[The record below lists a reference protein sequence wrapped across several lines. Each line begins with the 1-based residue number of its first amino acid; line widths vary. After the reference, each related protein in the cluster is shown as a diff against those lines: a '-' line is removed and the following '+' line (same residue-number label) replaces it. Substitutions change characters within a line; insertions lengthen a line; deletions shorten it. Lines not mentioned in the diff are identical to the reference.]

1 MSAQQTIY
9 DRIKKDL
16 EDDKIL
22 QNVTLERLWY
32 YFEQIKDITGSGG
45 SGFTNGN
52 GAPSGGADGD
62 YYIQTDGKAIWYNN
76 AGVWGVILSNDDIP
90 ISVDDA
96 QDLVMGVGTVV
107 KNAWYNITDGS
118 TALPTGVTSIRIRG
132 LGLTGVNTFDQNFAE
147 AFVTVLGVYVPCT
160 YDVAT
165 NKIGGKVIL
174 WAGDLTQTGSNDP
187 SVDRTHINLF
197 ATNPTFAYVGSGNY
211 LFVAPIDFFSIENF
225 IPTSLI
231 LDISG
236 VLVYT
241 NFSAIR
247 KLNIWSGI
255 INDGFYD
262 DILNNTYIEI
272 SINLS
277 DLI

>member
-76 AGVWGVILSNDDIP
+76 SGVWGVVLSNDDIP

-96 QDLVMGVGTVV
+96 QDFCSGIGAVV

-118 TALPTGVTSIRIRG
+118 TALPTGVSSVRIRG
-132 LGLTGVNTFDQNFAE
+132 LGLTGSNTFDENFAE
-147 AFVTVLGVYVPCT
+147 AYVTALDMYVPCR
-160 YDVAT
+160 YDVL
-165 NKIGGKVIL
+165 NNLISGELLV
-174 WAGDLTQTGSNDP
+174 WAGDITEVAGDPPVIINEHTNLFSATPTFSVEGTGSYQFIFAE
-187 SVDRTHINLF
+187 SV
-197 ATNPTFAYVGSGNY
+197 
-211 LFVAPIDFFSIENF
+211 FSTANF
-225 IPTSLI
+225 IRTFTLM
-231 LDISG
+231 DITG
-236 VLVYT
+236 GFFQT
-241 NFSAIR
+241 RFSAANKIY
-247 KLNIWSGI
+247 LDSGI
-255 INDGFYD
+255 FFDALYN
-262 DILNNTYIEI
+262 DILSATYVEFK
-272 SINLS
+272 INLS
-277 DLI
+277 SLI